1 MSRNQLVVQLLQGYC
16 AMDHRRT
23 ILGIIVTG
31 IRIILV
37 HRWQSEDTSRRTD
50 VYRGGGKST
59 IWEGND
65 KVSRRCNALDRLQK
79 LGAFDSPELTV
90 LVVDIFRPVG
100 NIDM

>member
-1 MSRNQLVVQLLQGYC
+1 
-16 AMDHRRT
+16 MDYRRK

-31 IRIILV
+31 IRIFLV
-37 HRWQSEDTSRRTD
+37 HRWQSQDTSRRTD
-50 VYRGGGKST
+50 VYRGGGKPT

-90 LVVDIFRPVG
+90 LVVGIFRAVG
-100 NIDM
+100 KNDM